1 MKLRSG
7 IRTKWLLAV
16 SACAVLAGFPALA
29 AKEKIDSPGY
39 VDASLYTDLV
49 DDDCLRLQVWMPGS
63 LVRTLAKV
71 DPDLYELVKGVE
83 AIQAVI
89 LDLDCGEPKGV
100 RDIVRKQE
108 SALLETGWERLV
120 LVREEDA
127 EIRVL
132 VLNREELINGLVV
145 FVHDRD
151 EGELVFVNIAG
162 TVDLAA
168 IQRIAEGFDIPGL
181 KDIDAP

>member
-7 IRTKWLLAV
+7 IRSSFPLAV
-16 SACAVLAGFPALA
+16 LICFALTAFPSAA
-29 AKEKIDSPGY
+29 ANKVDSPGF
-39 VDASLYTDLV
+39 VDASRYTDLV
-49 DDDCLRLQVWMPGS
+49 DDECLRLQVWIPAS
-63 LVRTLAKV
+63 LVRALSKV
-71 DPDLYELVKGVE
+71 DPDLYQLVKGVE

-89 LDLDCGEPKGV
+89 LDVDCGKLEGV
-100 RDIVRKQE
+100 REIVREQE
-108 SALLETGWERLV
+108 AALREAGWERLV
-120 LVREEDA
+120 LVREKDA

-132 VLNREELINGLVV
+132 VLNNEERIDGLVV

-181 KDIDAP
+181 KDIEAP